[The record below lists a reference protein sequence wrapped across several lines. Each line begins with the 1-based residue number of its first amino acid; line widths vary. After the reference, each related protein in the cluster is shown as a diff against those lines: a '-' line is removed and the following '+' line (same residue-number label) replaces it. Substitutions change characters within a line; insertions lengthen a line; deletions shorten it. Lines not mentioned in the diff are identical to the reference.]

1 MGYRQTGLSPGRR
14 RSTLPSQ
21 PHPAA
26 PGEYLSRSGE
36 IERVGGLRGSGPS
49 SSLLILHH
57 AEDVVGVHDQVF
69 FPSIFTS
76 VPEYL
81 AKTTTLA
88 LTSTSSETP
97 TANF

>member
-1 MGYRQTGLSPGRR
+1 MGDRQTGLSPGRR

-26 PGEYLSRSGE
+26 PGEYLSRRGL
-36 IERVGGLRGSGPS
+36 IERVVVLRGSGPS
-49 SSLLILHH
+49 SPLFILHH

-81 AKTTTLA
+81 AETTTTPA

-97 TANF
+97 TA